1 MREAKPDPWRQPK
14 QAPPAVEPRKPE
26 SWRQRVRRLVPYLRQ
41 FTLIGTGVAIAL
53 IAMTIFSVLNP
64 PPPRITQRD
73 INNAVAHA
81 LASATPPPPYAAQI
95 YPQIQ
100 PSLVEITTRF
110 TDQNG
115 RSQNGQGTGIVLDDQ
130 GTILTSLHVVKDALE
145 TTVTFAD
152 GTDSGAMLMASETAK
167 DIAVLR
173 ALNPPAE
180 LVPATLGNPNSLQVG
195 DVAIAVGHPF
205 GLTDTLTV
213 GSISGLNR
221 SFRPPNGKDPMVGLI
236 QFDAA
241 VNPGNS
247 GGPLLDRDGNVVGIV
262 TGLVNPTG
270 QDVFI
275 GIGFAVPIDVAASA
289 AGTPPY

>member
-1 MREAKPDPWRQPK
+1 
-14 QAPPAVEPRKPE
+14 V
-26 SWRQRVRRLVPYLRQ
+26 
-41 FTLIGTGVAIAL
+41 TIAL
-53 IAMTIFSVLNP
+53 IAMFVFSALNP
-64 PPPRITQRD
+64 GPRQLTQGD
-73 INNAVAHA
+73 INNAVARA
-81 LASATPPPPYAAQI
+81 MASATPRPPIAAQV
-95 YPQIQ
+95 YPLIQ
-100 PSLVEITTRF
+100 PSLVQVTTSF
-110 TDQNG
+110 TENDG
-115 RSQNGQGTGIVLDDQ
+115 KEAHGSGTGIVLDDK
-130 GTILTSLHVVKDALE
+130 GTILTSLHIVKDAEE

-152 GTDSGAMLMASETAK
+152 GTESRAILAASEVSK

-173 ALNPPAE
+173 TLNPPAE
-180 LVPATLGNPNSLQVG
+180 LVPATLGNPASLHVG
-195 DVAIAVGHPF
+195 DTAVIVGNPL
-205 GLTDTLTV
+205 GLTDSLTA

-221 SFRPPNGKDPMVGLI
+221 SFRPPDGGSRMTGLI

-247 GGPLLDRDGNVVGIV
+247 GGPLLNSNGEVVGVV